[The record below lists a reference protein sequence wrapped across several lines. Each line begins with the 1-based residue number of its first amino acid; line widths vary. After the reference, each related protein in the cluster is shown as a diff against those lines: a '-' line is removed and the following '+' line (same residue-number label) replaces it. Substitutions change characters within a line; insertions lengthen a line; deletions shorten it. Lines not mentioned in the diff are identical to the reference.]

1 MVGKIKIMFIKV
13 FHIIVYNYDVGNK
26 LVAMELAD
34 HLLRAIERLRV
45 FFNLFIKMFLK
56 LPSNQ

>member
-1 MVGKIKIMFIKV
+1 MVGKIEIMFVKV

-26 LVAMELAD
+26 LAMVELTD

-45 FFNLFIKMFLK
+45 FLIFLLK
-56 LPSNQ
+56 CF